1 MPGVV
6 GKRHWLMSLNCETDM
21 TYSYFSP
28 KIARLESKKSSDLQH
43 SQRSCTKS
51 CHQAGGQLVRN
62 IAKHHPIFLLV
73 NEYTASNRALPLSI
87 LVPVTR
93 NINMTCFSVS
103 DASPLGP
110 SKRKPPS
117 VCGFNSSWC
126 VIQGGFKTNPSKTA
140 KHKLLVST
148 S

>member
-1 MPGVV
+1 M
-6 GKRHWLMSLNCETDM
+6 KL

-62 IAKHHPIFLLV
+62 IAKYHPIFLLV

-110 SKRKPPS
+110 SKRTPPS
-117 VCGFNSSWC
+117 VCRINSSRC
-126 VIQGGFKTNPSKTA
+126 VIQGGFKKISSKTA
-140 KHKLLVST
+140 SASCLCLHHEFP
-148 S
+148 